1 MYMMAIYKILVG
13 SILLSCVCCNSSKGQ
28 KDLNMVD
35 GDSLELPLPEVPAGI
50 TEAGERARFVA
61 LHFWDGLDFRRDA
74 RSRDTAFMEQ
84 NFVNFIAL
92 LPYTSEEDAG
102 RAVGR
107 LLDSAAVDDKASS
120 LLAGVADR
128 YLADP
133 NSPMRSEEI
142 YMLFLRHTIASD
154 KTDEARKARAEA
166 RLEQAMKN
174 RPGTK
179 GADFRMLAKDG
190 KATSLMAEVAR
201 DTTLVMFYDPDCAQC
216 REFTPELEKSET
228 ARRFRM
234 LAVDVAAD
242 RKLWEATR
250 SKFPPEWEVA
260 FAIDPVEDDEIYVIP
275 ALPTLYLIAPDG
287 TIILKDIPLGEI
299 R

>member
-1 MYMMAIYKILVG
+1 MPAAA
-13 SILLSCVCCNSSKGQ
+13 S
-28 KDLNMVD
+28 
-35 GDSLELPLPEVPAGI
+35 DSLELPLPEVPAGI

-61 LHFWDGLDFRRDA
+61 LHFWDGLDFRHDA

-92 LPYTSEEDAG
+92 LPYTSEEDAA
-102 RAVGR
+102 RAVDR
-107 LLDSAAVDDKASS
+107 LLDSAAADDKASS

-142 YMLFLRHTIASD
+142 YMLFLRHTIESD
-154 KTDEARKARAEA
+154 KTDEARKARAEV

-179 GADFRMLAKDG
+179 GANFRMLAKDG

-216 REFTPELEKSET
+216 SEFTPELEKSE
-228 ARRFRM
+228 ASRRFRM